1 MSEHDGAHRIVNE
14 TDRRPEMRRYSILGR
29 RYCTAMHCEI
39 GQCDTN
45 PQAIVD
51 AAKQQ
56 HVLLAV
62 SSSGR
67 KRRAR
72 KYEHVHFIDN
82 MRVAAAA
89 ASGTNDPHMPDH
101 CRHLL

>member
-1 MSEHDGAHRIVNE
+1 MSEHDGAHQIVNE
-14 TDRRPEMRRYSILGR
+14 TKRRPEMRRYSILGR
-29 RYCTAMHCEI
+29 RYGTAKLCEI

-56 HVLLAV
+56 HVLLAI

-82 MRVAAAA
+82 VRVAAAGA
-89 ASGTNDPHMPDH
+89 GQDK
-101 CRHLL
+101 